1 MKNFFLLCLSVA
13 LMAGCTKNDDLQLPE
28 ATHHGANTF
37 GCKINGEI
45 FSISGKAYLGHHDG
59 VTIHPSLS
67 SYWYVDGAVGKKSV
81 TLMFDFKSNPAL
93 PGTFELGRNEPY
105 RGHYFYCPDGTVPT
119 GSTEWIT
126 DEVNKGTVTVT
137 HYTTSFASGTF
148 AFDAK
153 NGDGN
158 IVHITDGRFDISFD

>member
-1 MKNFFLLCLSVA
+1 MKNFFLLCLSVV
-13 LMAGCTKNDDLQLPE
+13 LIVGCTKNDDAQLPE
-28 ATHHGANTF
+28 VTHHGANTF
-37 GCKINGEI
+37 GCKINGQI
-45 FSISGKAYLGHHDG
+45 FSVSGKAYLGHTEG
-59 VTIHPSLS
+59 VTLYAS
-67 SYWYVDGAVGKKSV
+67 STYAWYVKGKAGKESL
-81 TLMFDFKSNPAL
+81 TLQFDFNSNPKV
-93 PGTFELGRNEPY
+93 PGTFEMGRSEPY
-105 RGHYFYCPDGTVPT
+105 RGHYFYYPDGTVPT

-137 HYTTSFASGTF
+137 HYTAAYASGTF